1 MGQIFERYLA
11 STMRFVVL
19 FITLFLCY
27 TTQHI
32 AAQPA
37 GFGYTRSYAI
47 QLGEGNLIK
56 TPDEGTRLPM
66 FTSTAS
72 SEFAYFSERIRG
84 GADLSLRKNTFSF
97 GERSNGVLETIH
109 TFVPVYVNFFMNS
122 TFFVEC
128 GGYVGLMANSGDISK
143 TEFVSLK
150 HWDYLK
156 VKFDYGFIS
165 GVGIRLSQKGKLN
178 FRYNHGMQKVV
189 PINRSTILESRIIEL
204 AMTFKI

>member
-1 MGQIFERYLA
+1 
-11 STMRFVVL
+11 MRFVAL
-19 FITLFLCY
+19 FSLLILCITA
-27 TTQHI
+27 QQI

-47 QLGEGNLIK
+47 QLGERNLIR
-56 TPDEGTRLPM
+56 TPNEGTRLPM

-109 TFVPVYVNFFMNS
+109 TFAPVYINLFVNS
-122 TFFVEC
+122 VFFVEC

-156 VKFDYGFIS
+156 VKFDCGFIS
-165 GVGIRLSQKGKLN
+165 GVGIKLKRRGKLN
-178 FRYNHGMQKVV
+178 FRYNHGMKKVV